1 MIDKKAMNTRVP
13 DSNGSASLTSRIN
26 MHRLRLNVLQ
36 EQLAT
41 GRRINRPSD
50 DPSGAEMV
58 LNMRTSMRQIEQFQR
73 NAETVNLK
81 LTGAD
86 DALAA
91 YETAL
96 DRVKVLVSRGLS
108 EISTPQTRE
117 AVAIELEGLR
127 NSILSV
133 ANTISGDEYVF
144 GGTRQNAPPFD
155 RTTGQPAVTSA
166 TAQYIQ
172 IEPGAPALASGV
184 IAEQVF
190 GDSNS
195 TIFED
200 ITAAVT
206 ALRGTGDPAA
216 DRLALQNAMSRMTVH
231 GQLASAAHARI
242 GASQN
247 AADIALENLSTNLL
261 AFDARI
267 TEIEGAD
274 FAETAVGIAD
284 AQRALDATL
293 QVAAQGRRSLFDF
306 LT

>member
-1 MIDKKAMNTRVP
+1 MNTRVP
-13 DSNGSASLTSRIN
+13 DSNGSATLTSRIN
-26 MHRLRLNVLQ
+26 MHRARLNMLQ
-36 EQLAT
+36 EHLAT

-50 DPSGAEMV
+50 DPNGAEMV

-81 LTGAD
+81 LTAAD
-86 DALAA
+86 DALAG
-91 YETAL
+91 YESAL
-96 DRVKVLVSRGLS
+96 DRVKVLVARGLS
-108 EISTPQTRE
+108 EISTSQTRE
-117 AVAIELEGLR
+117 AVAIELESLR
-127 NSILSV
+127 TSIISI

-144 GGTRQNAPPFD
+144 GGTRQNQPPYD
-155 RTTGQPAVTSA
+155 RTTGQPSSTP
-166 TAQYIQ
+166 TAAQHIQ

-190 GDSNS
+190 TDANS

-200 ITAAVT
+200 IASAVT

-247 AADIALENLSTNLL
+247 AADIALENLSTNIL

-306 LT
+306 LS